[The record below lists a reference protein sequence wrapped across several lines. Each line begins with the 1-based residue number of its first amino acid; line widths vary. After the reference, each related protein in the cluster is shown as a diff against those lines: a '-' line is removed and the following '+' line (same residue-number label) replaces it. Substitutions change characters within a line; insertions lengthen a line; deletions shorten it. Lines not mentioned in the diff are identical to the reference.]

1 MALAA
6 TGLRTWQWNSFVRS
20 ALLLA
25 GFPVLLVVL
34 VFAVVALFMAD
45 SAPDF
50 TTGVQRSVAVLPQA
64 TGFALVASAVW
75 FTIAWFAH
83 QKIIDLVTGAKRTT
97 REAEPRLWNLLENLC
112 ISRGFTMPS
121 LRIIETPARNAFASG
136 LTRERYAVTVTR
148 GLIDALD
155 DAELEAVLAHE
166 LTHIRNGDARLAVI
180 AAVFAGILSLI
191 PEVVMRSF
199 RVRRAGRIAG
209 RSSSSSSSRRGG
221 GSPALAIVAVVLIL
235 LVWALAVALRFALS
249 RNREFLADA
258 GAVELTKNPDA
269 MITALRKVER
279 HSDLPE
285 VPDQVR
291 AMFLDDQKNAK
302 GGSLW
307 ATHPSM
313 QSRIEALV
321 RYAGGRDPGPIPE
334 APPVLVPVLVPAL
347 APDEAPTVVPGRAIP
362 DVARSPHDPWGA
374 PPR

>member
-6 TGLRTWQWNSFVRS
+6 TGLRTWQWNGFVRG

-50 TTGVQRSVAVLPQA
+50 TTGVQQSVAVLPQA

-112 ISRGFTMPS
+112 ISRGLTMPS
-121 LRIIETPARNAFASG
+121 LRIIETQARNAFASG

-191 PEVVMRSF
+191 PEVVMRGF
-199 RVRRAGRIAG
+199 RVRRAGRIATRG
-209 RSSSSSSSRRGG
+209 SSSSRRGG
-221 GSPALAIVAVVLIL
+221 GGGGGLAILAVVLIL
-235 LVWALAVALRFALS
+235 LVWVLAVALRFALS

-291 AMFLDDQKNAK
+291 AMFLDDQKNAR
-302 GGSLW
+302 GGALW
-307 ATHPSM
+307 ATHPSL
-313 QSRIEALV
+313 QSRIDALV
-321 RYAGGRDPGPIPE
+321 RYAGGRDPGPIAE
-334 APPVLVPVLVPAL
+334 APAAL
-347 APDEAPTVVPGRAIP
+347 APAAEDAPTVVPGRAMP
-362 DVARSPHDPWGA
+362 DVARAPHDPWAQA